1 MVIKSRVQELIKGKQ
16 TWIQRCPV
24 LLRKTPCLFKG
35 SCQELWGLMIIM
47 IRRNSLSVNPD
58 SPALLPSSDS
68 PLLLVSTISWWWWT
82 TGPISLLLAFSN
94 ISWWTTSLPSSS
106 SLLMAEAWSTQSL
119 CCPSLLLWLLDSSPV
134 RYFYPNPNFCA
145 IWCNLWIWAGGKLTC
160 DPSFGICNFPFNEIF
175 PSMKFPL

>member
-1 MVIKSRVQELIKGKQ
+1 MKIVIR
-16 TWIQRCPV
+16 W
-24 LLRKTPCLFKG
+24 
-35 SCQELWGLMIIM
+35 
-47 IRRNSLSVNPD
+47 NSLSVNPD
-58 SPALLPSSDS
+58 SRAFLQSSDS

-94 ISWWTTSLPSSS
+94 ISWWTTSLPSSSSLLMVPYSSLLLAEAWS